1 MNKNKVKHFQKKKN
15 TPHTPSYPAFCHTH
29 VENLSKGPKT
39 ALKSFKNILQ
49 DKS

>member
-15 TPHTPSYPAFCHTH
+15 TPHTPLYPTFCHMQ
-29 VENLSKGPKT
+29 VENLLKGPKT
-39 ALKSFKNILQ
+39 ALKSCKNILQ